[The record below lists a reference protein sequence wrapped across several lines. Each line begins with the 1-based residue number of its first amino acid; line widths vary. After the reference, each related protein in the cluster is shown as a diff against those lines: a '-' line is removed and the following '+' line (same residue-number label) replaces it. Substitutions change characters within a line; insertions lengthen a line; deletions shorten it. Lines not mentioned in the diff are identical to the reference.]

1 MIYIFETELKTTTI
15 ARISLTYILGITIAI
30 PYIFMN
36 CKIIWVFFVNEKVTI
51 TDLDFSTILTFQSR
65 TQDYY
70 LVTITCWE

>member
-1 MIYIFETELKTTTI
+1 M
-15 ARISLTYILGITIAI
+15 SDILGITIAI

-51 TDLDFSTILTFQSR
+51 TDLDFSTILAFQSW

-70 LVTITCWE
+70 LVTLTLGNEIPVCTIVFLII